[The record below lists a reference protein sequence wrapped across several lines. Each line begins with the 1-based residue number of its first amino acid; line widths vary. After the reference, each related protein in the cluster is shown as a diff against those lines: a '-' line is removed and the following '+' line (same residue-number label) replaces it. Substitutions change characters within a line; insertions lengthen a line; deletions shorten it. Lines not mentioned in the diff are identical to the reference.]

1 MMKRQSHQCSSVPSL
16 SAKPGRRSIYGV
28 SLCSVQMLRQ
38 GFDVDTCDYDGRTG
52 LMLACA
58 HGNLEI
64 VHSLLAAGA
73 EPSLKDNLGG
83 SALLEACKGG
93 HDNLVKVLRDAG
105 AECASSPSVPLG

>member
-1 MMKRQSHQCSSVPSL
+1 MLTQYALRITL
-16 SAKPGRRSIYGV
+16 R
-28 SLCSVQMLRQ
+28 LQMLRQ

-52 LMLACA
+52 LMLASA

-83 SALLEACKGG
+83 SALQEACKGG
-93 HDNLVKVLRDAG
+93 HDNLVRVLREAG
-105 AECASSPSVPLG
+105 AE

>member
-1 MMKRQSHQCSSVPSL
+1 MYND
-16 SAKPGRRSIYGV
+16 A
-28 SLCSVQMLRQ
+28 SLCLVQMLRQ

-83 SALLEACKGG
+83 SSLLEACKGG
-93 HDNLVKVLRDAG
+93 HDNLVRVLREAG
-105 AECASSPSVPLG
+105 AECASSATETRLQHEVNPC

>member
-1 MMKRQSHQCSSVPSL
+1 MRHTAMPCLSPAESVTGTVSVL
-16 SAKPGRRSIYGV
+16 IFGV
-28 SLCSVQMLRQ
+28 LAQMLRQ

-52 LMLACA
+52 LMLASA

-93 HDNLVKVLRDAG
+93 HENLVRVLRDAG
-105 AECASSPSVPLG
+105 AE

>member
-1 MMKRQSHQCSSVPSL
+1 MRH
-16 SAKPGRRSIYGV
+16 SAMPTMSPGRVCHRFGVRPESPVRS
-28 SLCSVQMLRQ
+28 QMLRQ

-52 LMLACA
+52 LMLASA

-93 HDNLVKVLRDAG
+93 HENLVRVLRDAG
-105 AECASSPSVPLG
+105 AE